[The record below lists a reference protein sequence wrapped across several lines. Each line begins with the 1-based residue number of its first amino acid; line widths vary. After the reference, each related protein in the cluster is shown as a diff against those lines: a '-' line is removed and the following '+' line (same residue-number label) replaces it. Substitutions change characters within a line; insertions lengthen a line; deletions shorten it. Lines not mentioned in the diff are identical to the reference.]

1 MPADQGHDVL
11 PIPFSHPKPGTDLLR
26 HIAADSGVPVK
37 MTLAPG
43 IYCKGIY
50 LSNVMQQHGPAQDR
64 LRPDGIYGISRVRIN
79 IIAMMN
85 VLLRKADARQQLR
98 NKNSQHIRIIQQHF
112 LAALT
117 AQKLVHFHQDALGG
131 NPFQ

>member
-11 PIPFSHPKPGTDLLR
+11 PILFSHPKPGTDLLR
-26 HIAADSGVPVK
+26 HIAADPGVPVK

-50 LSNVMQQHGPAQDR
+50 LSNIMQQHGPAQDR

-85 VLLRKADARQQLR
+85 VLL
-98 NKNSQHIRIIQQHF
+98 
-112 LAALT
+112 
-117 AQKLVHFHQDALGG
+117 
-131 NPFQ
+131 